1 MSEQFQPNS
10 GLKASDGRIYFGST
24 SGFNS
29 FLPYQIKAN
38 HVMPPVYIIGMS
50 IMNQEEYTAEGL
62 PLDLSQTKELTLGY
76 GDAQMV
82 TFSFASLSYCSP
94 EKNQYAYMLEGFDRD
109 WNYVGNQN
117 RATYTNLPAGTYIF
131 RVKATNNDGAW
142 SSNEAAL
149 QIVVHPPI
157 WWSWWAKVLYLLLI
171 GVAIWYYVRFRLK
184 RAEHQHMYVSV

>member
-38 HVMPPVYIIGMS
+38 HVMPPVYITGMS

-76 GDAQMV
+76 GDAYLYEP
-82 TFSFASLSYCSP
+82 ASRYVYLPRESY
-94 EKNQYAYMLEGFDRD
+94 Q
-109 WNYVGNQN
+109 
-117 RATYTNLPAGTYIF
+117 
-131 RVKATNNDGAW
+131 
-142 SSNEAAL
+142 
-149 QIVVHPPI
+149 
-157 WWSWWAKVLYLLLI
+157 
-171 GVAIWYYVRFRLK
+171 
-184 RAEHQHMYVSV
+184 